1 MAHVY
6 FLALPLHPSQRQIRA
21 FLHLG
26 QLKLSDNSPGV
37 TCLPQA
43 LQLGISYEPAYISI
57 SLSAGIFLLVAAA
70 AVVRLRLMGLNLEG
84 VLHASIWQYF

>member
-6 FLALPLHPSQRQIRA
+6 FLALPLHPSQRQILA
-21 FLHLG
+21 FLHFG

-57 SLSAGIFLLVAAA
+57 CLPAGIFLLVAAA
-70 AVVRLRLMGLNLEG
+70 TVAKARLSCLNLKG
-84 VLHASIWQYF
+84 ALHASI